1 MTMLLFRDAFWGSD
15 FISHAGY
22 DALIQRLRDGKEMCK
37 DVEGLLKMRAVAE
50 ERYGKELLTIAH
62 KARGFTEISTLRAS
76 FDELKAQIQNNGYF
90 HIQLADMLREEVKKL
105 ETFRERQKEQRK
117 KFAEI
122 MEKVQKIK
130 VSMFNKTMESKT
142 NYEQRCREAD
152 KLQQEAAA
160 LSSPKHSERVHHKA
174 KQSIKAAKR
183 TEQLYITNVEK
194 LETVRQDWEETH
206 RSTCEVF
213 QQMEMD
219 RISML
224 RCVLWDH
231 CNHFSMQCVRND
243 ELYENVRKTLETCDI
258 TLDNNCFI
266 ETKTTGSSPPECIVF
281 EDFYQRSQS
290 EDRTDSPHF
299 AGGGGLSSRL
309 SKLLPGGTWCSN
321 NNIDDG
327 NLHSESAMTSS
338 DHSLADNASET
349 NESLHNFQQ
358 DASAATSSTNG
369 YSYIVLY
376 NYLAQDEEEC
386 SVREGEVVQ
395 VLQQGDDGWWTVERN
410 GQTGLVPGSYLA
422 IL

>member
-160 LSSPKHSERVHHKA
+160 LSSPKHSER
-174 KQSIKAAKR
+174 
-183 TEQLYITNVEK
+183 
-194 LETVRQDWEETH
+194 
-206 RSTCEVF
+206 VF